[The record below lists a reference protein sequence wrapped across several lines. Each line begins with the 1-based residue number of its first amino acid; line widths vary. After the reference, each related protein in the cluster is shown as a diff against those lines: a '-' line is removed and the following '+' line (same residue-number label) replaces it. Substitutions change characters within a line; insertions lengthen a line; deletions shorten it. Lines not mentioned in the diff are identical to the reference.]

1 MIEFYIWK
9 EKKEF
14 CVNKKLT
21 YRQGLIKDLNKVVY
35 IVGEDFEN
43 FFVIDSNTSP
53 VEKILKKDIV
63 FA

>member
-1 MIEFYIWK
+1 
-9 EKKEF
+9 
-14 CVNKKLT
+14 VNKRLT

-63 FA
+63 FV